1 METLVEF
8 ANRFE
13 LLDSIGPIRNGNP
26 AGMSVSTTMK
36 IQSDRYGMETSM
48 SVSNFSVSA
57 RFNRTDTEWKLSS
70 VFNSLYAGRI
80 QSDRYGME
88 TPGFPLV
95 TFPPRF
101 NRTDTEWKRQ
111 ATVGLPA
118 PEDSIGPIRNGN
130 SQPES
135 NALISSIQSDR
146 YGMET
151 FSKSSFSR
159 YARFNRTDTEWKPVR
174 YRA

>member
-1 METLVEF
+1 MIQSDRYGMETLVEF

-111 ATVGLPA
+111 V
-118 PEDSIGPIRNGN
+118 
-130 SQPES
+130 
-135 NALISSIQSDR
+135 QS
-146 YGMET
+146 G
-151 FSKSSFSR
+151 
-159 YARFNRTDTEWKPVR
+159 
-174 YRA
+174 